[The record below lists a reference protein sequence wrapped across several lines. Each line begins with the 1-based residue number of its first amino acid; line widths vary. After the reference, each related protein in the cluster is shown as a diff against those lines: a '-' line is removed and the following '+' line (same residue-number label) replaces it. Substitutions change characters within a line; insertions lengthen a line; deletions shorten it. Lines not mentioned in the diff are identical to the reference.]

1 MRVPL
6 RRGRYFNTFD
16 RADGLRVVL
25 VNEQFAKR
33 YYAGAD
39 PVGRRL
45 RYPGNNS
52 AWYTIVGVTAGEPA
66 GGMDEEPKPMVYFS
80 MEQSPW
86 TFFHL
91 IVKTNTDLDNTI
103 LVVKQALHK
112 ISPSIAPYEIRLL
125 DRMVLDSTWRV
136 RYSMMLLTALAVVAL
151 VLAALG
157 VYGVLR
163 YAVSK
168 RTREIGI
175 RMALGAERRSIL
187 GMVLRDGLTVAC
199 AGVLAGIAG
208 ASILTRFLSSL
219 LFGVHTIEPLTFA
232 AVSGF
237 LLAVAAGACLGP
249 AIRASRLP
257 PVEAAERVTQ
267 FRTVC
272 FSLPREM
279 LRNAGKRK
287 ACLLPGTECERDW
300 LLFYTGQAKAYP
312 TISAP
317 MASDAVAAG
326 LGALR
331 TCRALG
337 RAMKRKSCTRSP
349 SGAMAWARTPEPPVA
364 RSST

>member
-151 VLAALG
+151 VLAALWG
-157 VYGVLR
+157 V
-163 YAVSK
+163 
-168 RTREIGI
+168 
-175 RMALGAERRSIL
+175 RR
-187 GMVLRDGLTVAC
+187 
-199 AGVLAGIAG
+199 
-208 ASILTRFLSSL
+208 
-219 LFGVHTIEPLTFA
+219 A
-232 AVSGF
+232 AV
-237 LLAVAAGACLGP
+237 
-249 AIRASRLP
+249 RR
-257 PVEAAERVTQ
+257 
-267 FRTVC
+267 
-272 FSLPREM
+272 
-279 LRNAGKRK
+279 
-287 ACLLPGTECERDW
+287 
-300 LLFYTGQAKAYP
+300 
-312 TISAP
+312 
-317 MASDAVAAG
+317 
-326 LGALR
+326 
-331 TCRALG
+331 
-337 RAMKRKSCTRSP
+337 
-349 SGAMAWARTPEPPVA
+349 
-364 RSST
+364 